1 MPLLADAH
9 ISSLG
14 YLWGTQ
20 QSILREGS
28 APRSNPYPFS
38 SPEPLGLICNDGLW
52 GREWPLTL
60 FLPFLR
66 EEVPHFPSL
75 KCDEPQN
82 QNVFSTFSQPLD
94 AYLLALLGLFTTEMT
109 YFPTLPCTSTF
120 EIPTPSYTWNLK
132 KVPLSG
138 GAFPYKLLEGV
149 PPGERVL
156 AGSTPVTPSLTFCI
170 KWNTGLILCGP
181 IHVVLMPIY
190 SWVRPISRSSLNDK
204 NLLPYPLVYHYCLN
218 LTLIVEYGI
227 PFHSSYNV
235 FQNFGGSQVSF
246 SHPISIRMPWA

>member
-60 FLPFLR
+60 FFTISERRGTPFPVFKMWWTTKPER
-66 EEVPHFPSL
+66 
-75 KCDEPQN
+75 
-82 QNVFSTFSQPLD
+82 FSTFSQPLD

-109 YFPTLPCTSTF
+109 DFPTLPCTSTF

-138 GAFPYKLLEGV
+138 GAVPYKLLEGV
-149 PPGERVL
+149 PPGGEGVGRIN
-156 AGSTPVTPSLTFCI
+156 PWP
-170 KWNTGLILCGP
+170 
-181 IHVVLMPIY
+181 
-190 SWVRPISRSSLNDK
+190 
-204 NLLPYPLVYHYCLN
+204 
-218 LTLIVEYGI
+218 
-227 PFHSSYNV
+227 
-235 FQNFGGSQVSF
+235 
-246 SHPISIRMPWA
+246 HP

>member
-94 AYLLALLGLFTTEMT
+94 AYLLALLGLFMTEMT

-120 EIPTPSYTWNLK
+120 EVPTPSNTWNLK

-138 GAFPYKLLEGV
+138 GAVPYKLLEGV
-149 PPGERVL
+149 PPGGE
-156 AGSTPVTPSLTFCI
+156 
-170 KWNTGLILCGP
+170 
-181 IHVVLMPIY
+181 VVGRINP
-190 SWVRPISRSSLNDK
+190 WP
-204 NLLPYPLVYHYCLN
+204 
-218 LTLIVEYGI
+218 
-227 PFHSSYNV
+227 
-235 FQNFGGSQVSF
+235 
-246 SHPISIRMPWA
+246 HP